1 MRVLGSRL
9 VTLRVA
15 LMGSLLVLALPGAV
29 SAAPADD
36 ACAALRAQTYTATLP
51 SGARTIGTH
60 RVQWKSAYTDIG
72 TGELVVD
79 DSIVNSFTVDPS
91 APAYRND
98 VLIRLFRN
106 TTILAA
112 GEVIDVTS
120 IRPTQDARLYV
131 NVSWLRDEPF
141 FTGAFRLWYR
151 YETTTNHWSSYVELP
166 ASPVQSFCV
175 EFTSSIWKK
184 GYGWS

>member
-1 MRVLGSRL
+1 MRVLGL
-9 VTLRVA
+9 WLATLRVA
-15 LMGSLLVLALPGAV
+15 LVGSLLVLALPAAV

-51 SGARTIGTH
+51 SGARTTGTH
-60 RVQWKSAYTDIG
+60 RVQWKSSYTDLAS
-72 TGELVVD
+72 GELVVD
-79 DSIVNSFTVDPS
+79 DSIVNAYTIDPS
-91 APAYRND
+91 APAYPND

-106 TTILAA
+106 TTILAS
-112 GEVIDVTS
+112 GEVIDVTA
-120 IRPTQDARLYV
+120 IRPTQEARLYV

-151 YETTTNHWSSYVELP
+151 YETTKNHWSSYVELP
-166 ASPVQSFCV
+166 ASAVQSFCV
-175 EFTSSIWKK
+175 EGTSSIWKR